1 MKRLFVV
8 LALLFVFTG
17 SSFAYDKELAGK
29 FDAMFS
35 QMTQE
40 VLAIAP
46 CQITPEKVLEMLN
59 KNEEF
64 YVLDIRTPA
73 EQNFVGFTF
82 KNSLHIPMNQ
92 VFKKENLEKL
102 PKNKKI
108 VVVCHSG
115 TRAAPTTMALRM
127 IGFENAVML
136 RGGISALAAAVT
148 PKTLPLE
155 K

>member
-1 MKRLFVV
+1 MKRFFLGVSLF
-8 LALLFVFTG
+8 LVFAT
-17 SSFAYDKELAGK
+17 SSFAYDAELAAK

-59 KNEEF
+59 KKEDF

-73 EQNFVGFTF
+73 EQSFVGITF
-82 KNSLHIPMNQ
+82 KNALHIPMNE
-92 VFKKENLEKL
+92 VFKKENLAKL

-115 TRAAPTTMALRM
+115 TRSAPTTMALRM
-127 IGFENAVML
+127 VGFDNAVML
-136 RGGISALAAAVT
+136 RGGISALAPAVT
-148 PKTLPLE
+148 PKSMPLE

>member
-1 MKRLFVV
+1 MKKLLLTVLFILSVSS
-8 LALLFVFTG
+8 A
-17 SSFAYDKELAGK
+17 SFAYDEELAKK
-29 FDAMFS
+29 FDGMFS
-35 QMTQE
+35 QLTQE

-59 KNEEF
+59 KKEEF
-64 YVLDIRTPA
+64 FVLDIRTPA
-73 EQNFVGFTF
+73 EQSFVGITF
-82 KNSLHIPMNQ
+82 KNALHIPMNE
-92 VFKKENLEKL
+92 VFKQANLAKL
-102 PKNKKI
+102 PKDKKI

-148 PKTLPLE
+148 PKTMPLE

>member
-1 MKRLFVV
+1 MKRVLLSVMFLLSLNVV
-8 LALLFVFTG
+8 
-17 SSFAYDKELAGK
+17 SFAYDQELAAK
-29 FDAMFS
+29 FDRMFS

-40 VLAIAP
+40 VLAMAP

-59 KNEEF
+59 KQEEF

-82 KNSLHIPMNQ
+82 KNALHIPMNE
-92 VFKKENLEKL
+92 VFKKENLSKL

-115 TRAAPTTMALRM
+115 TRAAPTTLALRM

>member
-1 MKRLFVV
+1 MKKMFLAVLMVFV
-8 LALLFVFTG
+8 LSG
-17 SSFAYDKELAGK
+17 SLFAYDKELAVK
-29 FDAMFS
+29 FDSMFS
-35 QMTQE
+35 KMTQE

-59 KNEEF
+59 KNEDF

-73 EQNFVGFTF
+73 EQNFVGITF
-82 KNSLHIPMNQ
+82 KNGLHIPMNQ
-92 VFKKENLEKL
+92 VFKKENLDKL

-115 TRAAPTTMALRM
+115 TRAAPTTLALRM
-127 IGFENAVML
+127 VGFDNAVML
-136 RGGISALAAAVT
+136 KGGISALAAAVT
-148 PKTLPLE
+148 PKTMPLE

>member
-1 MKRLFVV
+1 MKKLLVV
-8 LALLFVFTG
+8 LTLLFVFNG
-17 SSFAYDKELAGK
+17 NSFAYDEGLAAR

-40 VLAIAP
+40 VLAAAP

-59 KNEEF
+59 KKEEF

-73 EQNFVGFTF
+73 EQNFVGITF
-82 KNSLHIPMNQ
+82 KNAIHVPMNE
-92 VFKKENLEKL
+92 VFKKENLAKL
-102 PKNKKI
+102 PKNKK
-108 VVVCHSG
+108 VVVICHSG
-115 TRAAPTTMALRM
+115 TRAAPTTLALRM

-148 PKTLPLE
+148 PKSLPLE